1 MKYKEEQREVSLV
14 DSNGKVIFSQKV
26 SAPAVWSDTA
36 VMICAS
42 KYFRGKLGTKERES
56 SIEQMVDR
64 VVNTIFADDQQRY
77 ILKEL
82 MMNQKASFNSPVWFN
97 VGVPGRI
104 PQVSACQPYFAK
116 VLTESGYV
124 EIGKL
129 VESNAIG
136 TKLISPS
143 GDCQIVAVKQNGNKK
158 VLNIKTSIGDLF
170 VTEDH
175 LVFSFGTKSKTA
187 KAVRADSI
195 QIGDNLECKLIED
208 NTSSNYNSKP
218 YCEPKAKVLA
228 IEPFSE
234 SIPVYDIQTTTGDYI
249 SDGIRVHNCFI
260 LSVDD
265 NMESI
270 LDLMKTEG
278 MIFKGGSGAGVNLS
292 TIRGSKEGL
301 SGGGIASGPVSFM
314 RALDQVAG
322 AIKSGGS
329 TRRAA
334 AIRILNDTH
343 PDIMEFITCKSK
355 EEKKALALI
364 EQGYD
369 ANFNSV
375 GGAYDSVQF
384 QNANNSVRISDRT
397 MKSYL
402 ESVKKGKPRTIQ
414 LKNVTDG
421 TPDGEVDIQEFFN
434 TLAECAHICGDPGL
448 QFHDT
453 TNKYNMAH
461 PKYGEIVATN
471 PCGEHAAVNNTACN
485 LASLNIMK
493 FMNKMTELDIPMF
506 ESAVRILIRAMD
518 NLVDI
523 GEYPTEEMT
532 KNAKAMRHLGLG
544 YANLGATI
552 MAMGFP
558 YDSEDARDFAAL
570 ITSLMTATAWET
582 SMQLRREY
590 CEKNNIDPT
599 VKEDDPID
607 KTRVKKVA
615 KLHYEAA
622 SDIGDRGSSL
632 PDNLSPIYT
641 ACVSKWKKIVKD
653 LDDPT
658 VNLKNAQLTLIA
670 PTGCLLS
677 TEMVLSSLGL
687 LPIGKINPDTHK
699 DAAWKDIDIDIMQEK
714 KSSKADKFYS
724 NGYAECYKISTEYGD
739 EISGTGNHKIR
750 IIDKD
755 GNYSWKML
763 QDIKPGDT
771 TVIKLGGHEEI
782 LGNKEYVKLEL
793 PEIEDYRD
801 DKFTMPTELTEDIAE
816 FLGFYMGNGYIKR
829 CGGVH
834 VVQSLDYNDL
844 IDKWSQ
850 IAANFGTEGHVEH
863 RQDCTM
869 FNICGHYI
877 YRWFVLNGFAKD
889 KGNHG
894 EGTASAFIPDKI
906 LESRTSVLKAFIRGL
921 FEADGT
927 ICQQEN
933 GISIEL
939 STVSKT
945 LQKQLHVALVS
956 LGYQVKSRVQEH
968 KRDTEHKGRRTIYRI
983 RLRGTESCTKF
994 AMEIGFI
1001 SKLKQSKCGG
1011 FVSTATTTRGNL
1023 VHHVG
1028 LLNDFYKSTSGL
1040 NCKLREDIASR
1051 LTDKKA
1057 NISWIKQLIED
1068 EPEYLGTSKI
1078 AKLLDTGNFYFAEIS
1093 NVENIGIQMTYDI
1106 SVPENNTYIANGFV
1120 SHNTI
1125 SLKMDCDTS
1134 GIEPEFALVR
1144 YKKLVGGGT
1153 IKIIN
1158 SGVEAALNNL
1168 GYSAAS
1174 ITDIMN
1180 YIKEH
1185 GSVDGCDAIAHKDVS
1200 IFDCAIPNGTSGRS
1214 ISPDGH
1220 ILMMAAVQPH
1230 LDSAIS
1236 KTVNMPSDCTVDDI
1250 KNVFVKSW
1258 QLGLKSITI
1267 YRDGSKGSQPIT
1279 TKGNGKNGERNTR
1292 RPLPDTR
1299 PAITHKFSVAGQE
1312 GYAIVGTYEDGTPGE
1327 LFVKISKEGSTLS
1340 GVFDAFAIAISLA
1353 LQAGVPLTSLISKF
1367 SHMSFE
1373 PAGFTTNPNIRT
1385 ASSIVDYI
1393 FRWMEQEFGKKNE
1406 ESPSAS
1412 NAAPPDKT
1420 GPPCH
1425 KCGSVTER
1433 NGACHKCPNCGETTG
1448 CS

>member
-14 DSNGKVIFSQKV
+14 DSTGKVIFSQKV
-26 SAPAVWSDTA
+26 SAPAIWSDTA

-64 VVNTIFADDQQRY
+64 VVNTIFTDEQQRDA
-77 ILKEL
+77 LKEL

-97 VGVPGRI
+97 IGVPGRK
-104 PQVSACQPYFAK
+104 P
-116 VLTESGYV
+116 
-124 EIGKL
+124 
-129 VESNAIG
+129 
-136 TKLISPS
+136 
-143 GDCQIVAVKQNGNKK
+143 VA
-158 VLNIKTSIGDLF
+158 
-170 VTEDH
+170 
-175 LVFSFGTKSKTA
+175 A
-187 KAVRADSI
+187 A
-195 QIGDNLECKLIED
+195 
-208 NTSSNYNSKP
+208 
-218 YCEPKAKVLA
+218 
-228 IEPFSE
+228 
-234 SIPVYDIQTTTGDYI
+234 
-249 SDGIRVHNCFI
+249 CFI

-265 NMESI
+265 NMDSI

-278 MIFKGGSGAGVNLS
+278 MIYKGGSGAGVNLS

-343 PDIMEFITCKSK
+343 PDIMEFITCKTK

-369 ANFNSV
+369 ASFNSV

-402 ESVKKGKPRTIQ
+402 ESVKKGKSRTIQ

-421 TPDGEVDIQEFFN
+421 TPDGEVDIQDFFN
-434 TLAECAHICGDPGL
+434 TIAECAHTCGDPGL

-453 TNKYNMAH
+453 TNKYNMVH
-461 PKYGEIVATN
+461 PRYGDIVATN

-493 FMNKMTELDIPMF
+493 FMNRMSELDIPMF
-506 ESAVRILIRAMD
+506 ESAVKILIRAMD

-523 GEYPTEEMT
+523 SEYPTEKITE
-532 KNAKAMRHLGLG
+532 NARTLRHLGLG
-544 YANLGATI
+544 YANLGASI
-552 MAMGFP
+552 MALGYP

-570 ITSLMTATAWET
+570 VTSLMTATAWET
-582 SMQLRREY
+582 SIQLRKEY

-599 VKEDDPID
+599 VNEDDPID

-632 PDNLSPIYT
+632 PDNLSPVYN
-641 ACVSKWKKIVKD
+641 ACVSKWKKLVKE

-658 VNLKNAQLTLIA
+658 TNLKNAQLTLIA
-670 PTGCLLS
+670 PTA
-677 TEMVLSSLGL
+677 T
-687 LPIGKINPDTHK
+687 
-699 DAAWKDIDIDIMQEK
+699 
-714 KSSKADKFYS
+714 
-724 NGYAECYKISTEYGD
+724 
-739 EISGTGNHKIR
+739 
-750 IIDKD
+750 
-755 GNYSWKML
+755 
-763 QDIKPGDT
+763 
-771 TVIKLGGHEEI
+771 
-782 LGNKEYVKLEL
+782 
-793 PEIEDYRD
+793 
-801 DKFTMPTELTEDIAE
+801 
-816 FLGFYMGNGYIKR
+816 
-829 CGGVH
+829 CGM
-834 VVQSLDYNDL
+834 
-844 IDKWSQ
+844 
-850 IAANFGTEGHVEH
+850 A
-863 RQDCTM
+863 
-869 FNICGHYI
+869 
-877 YRWFVLNGFAKD
+877 
-889 KGNHG
+889 
-894 EGTASAFIPDKI
+894 
-906 LESRTSVLKAFIRGL
+906 
-921 FEADGT
+921 
-927 ICQQEN
+927 
-933 GISIEL
+933 
-939 STVSKT
+939 
-945 LQKQLHVALVS
+945 
-956 LGYQVKSRVQEH
+956 
-968 KRDTEHKGRRTIYRI
+968 
-983 RLRGTESCTKF
+983 
-994 AMEIGFI
+994 
-1001 SKLKQSKCGG
+1001 
-1011 FVSTATTTRGNL
+1011 
-1023 VHHVG
+1023 
-1028 LLNDFYKSTSGL
+1028 
-1040 NCKLREDIASR
+1040 
-1051 LTDKKA
+1051 
-1057 NISWIKQLIED
+1057 
-1068 EPEYLGTSKI
+1068 
-1078 AKLLDTGNFYFAEIS
+1078 
-1093 NVENIGIQMTYDI
+1093 
-1106 SVPENNTYIANGFV
+1106 
-1120 SHNTI
+1120 
-1125 SLKMDCDTS
+1125 MDCDTT
-1134 GIEPEFALVR
+1134 GIEPEFALLR

-1153 IKIIN
+1153 LKIVN
-1158 SGVEAALNNL
+1158 SGVDAALNNL
-1168 GYSAAS
+1168 GYSASS

-1185 GSVDGCDAIAHKDVS
+1185 GSVDGCDAIAHKDVP
-1200 IFDCAIPNGTSGRS
+1200 IFDCAIPTGPSGRS

-1236 KTVNMPSDCTVDDI
+1236 KTVNMPSDCTVEDV

-1279 TKGNGKNGERNTR
+1279 TKGNGKNNERNTR
-1292 RPLPDTR
+1292 RALPDTR

-1406 ESPSAS
+1406 ESSSIS
-1412 NAAPPDKT
+1412 NTTPPDKT

-1433 NGACHKCPNCGETTG
+1433 NGSCHKCPNCGETTG